1 MAALLRWLSTVLIVA
16 GIGLIGLAVATYG
29 YAAVE
34 RYRAEQELAALE
46 SAQAAGEASL
56 PAAFEVGPASAPG
69 EPRVLPKGEAPGPSV
84 APSSAA
90 EVEPAAAAP
99 GAAQEAARAAAT
111 AAPAAVPPPAAAAP
125 PAAPRTYVPAVRL
138 KMARAGID
146 ARVVEVGIVNG
157 EFEVPKFAVGHYRDT
172 ALPGQEGNGVYA
184 GHVSSISSGNVFANL
199 HRAKVGDDVLL
210 QTPRGV
216 LRYVVSEVRVVPRTY
231 MDVLAPTPT
240 PTITLI
246 ACTGQWDWR
255 LNDYLER
262 LVVRAELTEEPPQP
276 RLAS

>member
-1 MAALLRWLSTVLIVA
+1 MAVLLRWLSTALIVA
-16 GIGLIGLAVATYG
+16 GIGLIALAVATYG

-34 RYRAEQELAALE
+34 RYRAEQELAAIE
-46 SAQAAGEASL
+46 SAQAADEAL
-56 PAAFEVGPASAPG
+56 APVAFEVGPASAPG

-84 APSSAA
+84 APPSAA
-90 EVEPAAAAP
+90 EAEPVAAAP
-99 GAAQEAARAAAT
+99 GAALAPARAAAT
-111 AAPAAVPPPAAAAP
+111 AVPAAVPPPAAAAP
-125 PAAPRTYVPAVRL
+125 RTYVPAVRM
-138 KMARAGID
+138 KIASAGID
-146 ARVVEVGIVNG
+146 ARVVEAGIING

-199 HRAKVGDDVLL
+199 YRAKVGDDVLL

-240 PTITLI
+240 ATVTLI
-246 ACTGQWDWR
+246 ACTGRWDWR

-262 LVVRAELTEEPPQP
+262 IVVRAELADEPPQP
-276 RLAS
+276 RPAS